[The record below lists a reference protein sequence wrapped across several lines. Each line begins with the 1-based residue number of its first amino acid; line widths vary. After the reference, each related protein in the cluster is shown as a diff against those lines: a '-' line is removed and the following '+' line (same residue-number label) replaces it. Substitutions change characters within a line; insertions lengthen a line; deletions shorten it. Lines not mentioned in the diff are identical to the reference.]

1 MLPEHQII
9 DCNTDRN
16 IFVWCNR
23 DDTMDVKE
31 LKNVT
36 ADYKKVKVNQYQ
48 NGGTEKKSN
57 SILWNRNNG
66 SQCNNRNQKIKGIES
81 RNVYKKS
88 NKNKKSVQRKD
99 KYIQA

>member
-36 ADYKKVKVNQYQ
+36 ADYKKVKINQYQ
-48 NGGTEKKSN
+48 NGGTEKKK
-57 SILWNRNNG
+57 
-66 SQCNNRNQKIKGIES
+66 QQYPMKQK
-81 RNVYKKS
+81 
-88 NKNKKSVQRKD
+88 
-99 KYIQA
+99 